1 MPSTSCP
8 VSSLAPET
16 QCCKCSNE
24 TAGFNLIFRPTARFP
39 QNVIL
44 SLPCTWHKYVY
55 MLTHLPT
62 NEQIIQCTYV
72 PAPPPPHTH
81 TRTLFPSNDY
91 RFCLHEHLPLM
102 ANTVDCQRGTE
113 QHTQEDVSKTII
125 PTIHETSFCALR
137 TRKYLYFVCIILMHF
152 TRYIHVLNSLE
163 RNARTYSKPTT
174 GCYSLAGRAVLQ
186 LVHSTNCPIML
197 KSSLMN

>member
-1 MPSTSCP
+1 MYLTQIRIYAYTPSNKRTNHPMYICACTPPSTH
-8 VSSLAPET
+8 T
-16 QCCKCSNE
+16 
-24 TAGFNLIFRPTARFP
+24 
-39 QNVIL
+39 
-44 SLPCTWHKYVY
+44 
-55 MLTHLPT
+55 
-62 NEQIIQCTYV
+62 
-72 PAPPPPHTH
+72 HTH